1 MQSLGTCV
9 NDKQEESTVACV
21 AMVYWYYEARG
32 RTEQEARSRRVRRVG
47 TFIFLFSP
55 SHPSFFF
62 FVLVPGTFPR
72 LMCSCKETTV
82 LRAKNTGVTSNAL
95 LIYY

>member
-1 MQSLGTCV
+1 MNG
-9 NDKQEESTVACV
+9 KQEESTVVCA
-21 AMVYWYYEARG
+21 AMVYLYFEARG
-32 RTEQEARSRRVRRVG
+32 RTEQEARSRRVRRVE
-47 TFIFLFSP
+47 TFTFHFSP
-55 SHPSFFF
+55 SHPSFF

-72 LMCSCKETTV
+72 LVCSCKETTV